1 MTLARRLDPLVLY
14 SGLLIAFLFAPIVII
29 VIFSFDRVGV
39 GTFPL
44 SGFSTHW
51 YRELASDPIFKAA
64 AKNSA
69 IVAVATAAIS
79 VVFGTLSAFALVRY
93 RVRFAGAFTG
103 LALLPIALP
112 GLLLGVAL
120 LAFFSRLHV
129 QLSLL
134 TVIVGHVLLTLPFVV
149 LVMISR
155 LNGFDR
161 SLEDAARDLGAS
173 PFETFR
179 HVTFPLIRPSV
190 IGSALLVAALSLDEF
205 IVTFFTIGPE
215 NTLPIVI
222 WGQMRQGVSPTVNAI
237 STIMLFTTLV
247 LVLVVRKFSDIRF
260 R

>member
-1 MTLARRLDPLVLY
+1 MSARRLDPLVLY
-14 SGLLIAFLFAPIVII
+14 SVALIAFLFAPVVIV

-51 YRELASDPIFKAA
+51 YRELASDQIFKDA

-69 IVAVATAAIS
+69 IVALATAVIS
-79 VVFGTLSAFALVRY
+79 VVFGTMAAFALVRH
-93 RVRFAGAFTG
+93 RIRFAGVFM
-103 LALLPIALP
+103 LVALIPIALP
-112 GLLLGVAL
+112 GLLLGVSL
-120 LAFFSRLHV
+120 LSFFSWMDV
-129 QLSLL
+129 QLSLR

-149 LVMISR
+149 LTMMSR

-161 SLEDAARDLGAS
+161 SLEDAATDLGAS
-173 PFETFR
+173 AFQTFR

-190 IGSALLVAALSLDEF
+190 IGSALLVVALSLDEF
-205 IVTFFTIGPE
+205 IVTFFTIGPQ

-247 LVLVVRKFSDIRF
+247 LVLVVRRFSDIRF